1 MAESAP
7 DIASSSRMDRLWYV
21 KSKYP
26 CIADCDQ
33 CGLCASFHGKDPTI
47 AFKDY
52 IDGKASFMEVSL
64 RYR

>member
-1 MAESAP
+1 MADSAP
-7 DIASSSRMDRLWYV
+7 DIASSSRMDRLWHV

-33 CGLCASFHGKDPTI
+33 RGLCASFHGKDQTI

-52 IDGKASFMEVSL
+52 IDGRASFLEVSL

>member
-1 MAESAP
+1 MADSAP

-21 KSKYP
+21 KSQYP
-26 CIADCDQ
+26 
-33 CGLCASFHGKDPTI
+33 SFHGKDPTI